1 MKWIR
6 QNAGW
11 MAAVL
16 TLLGAGATGYLALY
30 VRSALAAP
38 EARITALETHQ
49 IHNSSDLSEIKR
61 DAAETRRKVDE
72 IHGYLLGGKQ

>member
-1 MKWIR
+1 MKWVR
-6 QNAGW
+6 ANAGW

-38 EARITALETHQ
+38 EARIVALETHRG
-49 IHNSSDLSEIKR
+49 HDAADLAEIKK
-61 DAAETRRKVDE
+61 KVDE
-72 IHGYLLGGKQ
+72 IHAYLLGSK

>member
-1 MKWIR
+1 MKWVR
-6 QNAGW
+6 ANAGW

-38 EARITALETHQ
+38 ESRITALETHRG
-49 IHNSSDLSEIKR
+49 HDAADLAEIK
-61 DAAETRRKVDE
+61 RKVDE
-72 IHGYLLGGKQ
+72 IHAYLLGSK

>member
-1 MKWIR
+1 MKWVR
-6 QNAGW
+6 ANAGW

-38 EARITALETHQ
+38 ESRITALETHRG
-49 IHNSSDLSEIKR
+49 HDAADLAEIKK
-61 DAAETRRKVDE
+61 KVDE
-72 IHGYLLGGKQ
+72 IHAYLLGSK